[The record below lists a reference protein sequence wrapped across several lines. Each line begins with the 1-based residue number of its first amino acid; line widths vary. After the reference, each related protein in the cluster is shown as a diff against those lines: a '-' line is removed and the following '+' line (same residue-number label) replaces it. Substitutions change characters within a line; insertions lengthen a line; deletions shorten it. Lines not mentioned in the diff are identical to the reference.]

1 VSRASA
7 RPGLTRSIA
16 STTAGSN
23 WVPAHARSSASASA
37 IGIAATCAGKS
48 SQPFSPWGDFNFYEL
63 APNGTLESTNG
74 WTPTGGAKLVQGS
87 EPFAVTGLLGRYS
100 LSIPA
105 GATATSPAMC
115 IDEARPTFR
124 FFGKTAQGASAS
136 LRAEAIVERPSQYAA
151 LGSVSGSTAWA
162 PMAPMDTGAASLL
175 LNGKGSVAV
184 RLRFSATGDWQIDD
198 LFVDP
203 RKMG

>member
-1 VSRASA
+1 MRTP
-7 RPGLTRSIA
+7 RRLHL
-16 STTAGSN
+16 AGTLLAGAFAALALAA
-23 WVPAHARSSASASA
+23 PAN
-37 IGIAATCAGKS
+37 AATCAGKTS
-48 SQPFSPWGDFNFYEL
+48 RPFSPWGDFNLYEL

-74 WTPTGGAKLVQGS
+74 WTLTGGAKLVKGS
-87 EPFAVTGLLGRYS
+87 EPFAVTGRLGQYS
-100 LSIPA
+100 LSIPT

-124 FFGKTAQGASAS
+124 FFGRAAQGASAS

-162 PMAPMDTGAASLL
+162 PVAPMDTGAAGLL
-175 LNGKGSVAV
+175 IGGKGNVAV

>member
-1 VSRASA
+1 MRTP
-7 RPGLTRSIA
+7 RRLHL
-16 STTAGSN
+16 AGTLLAGALAALALAA
-23 WVPAHARSSASASA
+23 PAN
-37 IGIAATCAGKS
+37 AATCAGKS

-74 WTPTGGAKLVQGS
+74 WTLTGGAKLVKGS
-87 EPFAVTGLLGRYS
+87 EPFAVTGRLGQYS

-115 IDEARPTFR
+115 IDAVRPTFR
-124 FFGKTAQGASAS
+124 FFGRAAQGSAAS

-162 PMAPMDTGAASLL
+162 PVAPMDTGSASLL
-175 LNGKGSVAV
+175 IGGKGTVAV

-198 LFVDP
+198 VFVDP